1 MTRLRDVLHTLETA
15 YPAALAEH
23 WDTGIGLTCGDPDEP
38 VTGIRLAVDVD
49 PATVQE
55 TIDAG
60 AQLLLTHH
68 PLLFRPLQSV
78 AADSAKGA
86 LVHRMIRAGVA
97 HVAAH
102 TNADTAV
109 GGVNDALAAV
119 LGLGGT
125 RPLVPHDGGPE
136 QGSDRGSEQH
146 GVTGSGRVGVLP
158 QPMTLTEFAA
168 HAARRLPATV
178 GGVRAAGRPDRPIR
192 TVAVCGGAGDSYL
205 SAAADAG
212 ADVYLTS
219 DLRHHVVAEFVDVP
233 GNPAVVDVAH
243 WAGEWPWL
251 PVAADLLRAA
261 HPELTVTVS
270 TTRTDPWTVHAETGA
285 VG

>member
-119 LGLGGT
+119 LVGPDGCPYAGG
-125 RPLVPHDGGPE
+125 RFAL
-136 QGSDRGSEQH
+136 
-146 GVTGSGRVGVLP
+146 
-158 QPMTLTEFAA
+158 TLTFSEEY
-168 HAARRLPATV
+168 PQ
-178 GGVRAAGRPDRPIR
+178 RPPK
-192 TVAVCGGAGDSYL
+192 GMP
-205 SAAADAG
+205 
-212 ADVYLTS
+212 
-219 DLRHHVVAEFVDVP
+219 H
-233 GNPAVVDVAH
+233 
-243 WAGEWPWL
+243 
-251 PVAADLLRAA
+251 
-261 HPELTVTVS
+261 
-270 TTRTDPWTVHAETGA
+270 
-285 VG
+285 

>member
-1 MTRLRDVLHTLETA
+1 MTTIRDVLDTLERA
-15 YPAALAEH
+15 YPAALAES
-23 WDTGIGLTCGDPDEP
+23 WDTGIGLTCGDPGDP
-38 VTGIRLAVDVD
+38 VAGVLLAVDADAV
-49 PATVQE
+49 TVAE
-55 TIDAG
+55 TAAAG

-68 PLLFRPLQSV
+68 PLLFRPIQSV

-86 LVHRMIRAGVA
+86 LVHRMIRSGLA

-109 GGVNDALAAV
+109 GGVNDALAAA

-125 RPLVPHDGGPE
+125 RPLVPHPD
-136 QGSDRGSEQH
+136 
-146 GVTGSGRVGVLP
+146 GVTGSGRVGALAD
-158 QPMTLTEFAA
+158 PMTLAGFAA
-168 HAARRLPATV
+168 LVADRLPATA
-178 GGVRAAGRPDRPIR
+178 GGVRAAGAPDRVIR

-205 SAAADAG
+205 AAAATSG

-219 DLRHHVVAEFVDVP
+219 DLRHHVVGEFVADP

-251 PVAADLLRAA
+251 PAAADLLRSA
-261 HPELTVTVS
+261 HPELSVTVS
-270 TTRTDPWTVHAETGA
+270 TTRTDPWTVRAA
-285 VG
+285 ADPVR